1 MPPPTS
7 TDMNV
12 LVMDAAAAS
21 PIPAHQL
28 PQPRLAI
35 AAHVALSYK
44 DGGRGDCVG
53 SGQLP
58 LPPPTSTDINR
69 LVRDAAA
76 ATPIPAHPL
85 PPPRLTISAL
95 AALSDID
102 GGRGDG
108 VGGGQFP
115 LPPPTSTDV
124 GRHMTYAPTAPI
136 IPAHPLFPP
145 RLAIAAHAALSDID
159 GGRGDG
165 VGGAQLTLPPPTSTD
180 LNGLVRGTAAASSIP
195 AHPLPPPR
203 LTMAEHAAL
212 SDIDGGCGDGV
223 GGAQLPLPPPTST
236 DVGGR
241 VTESAAASAIPAHL
255 HPPPRRII
263 AARAALSDTRRRP
276 LRRRWQQSAT
286 SAAADVDRR
295 GRAHDRRCRHVP
307 HLRLTASFPS
317 GKHRRTCGVV
327 FQPRRPRPEVGTTRR
342 QRRPSSGRTTPRR
355 LPQTLALAAARRA
368 RGRCTA
374 RTGPYL

>member
-12 LVMDAAAAS
+12 LVRDAAAAS
-21 PIPAHQL
+21 PIPAHPL
-28 PQPRLAI
+28 PQPRWAI
-35 AAHVALSYK
+35 AAHVALSYI

-58 LPPPTSTDINR
+58 LPPPTSTDMNR

-76 ATPIPAHPL
+76 ASPIPAHPL
-85 PPPRLTISAL
+85 PPPRLTIAAPS
-95 AALSDID
+95 ALSD
-102 GGRGDG
+102 
-108 VGGGQFP
+108 V
-115 LPPPTSTDV
+115 
-124 GRHMTYAPTAPI
+124 
-136 IPAHPLFPP
+136 
-145 RLAIAAHAALSDID
+145 
-159 GGRGDG
+159 
-165 VGGAQLTLPPPTSTD
+165 
-180 LNGLVRGTAAASSIP
+180 
-195 AHPLPPPR
+195 
-203 LTMAEHAAL
+203 
-212 SDIDGGCGDGV
+212 DGGCGDGV

-241 VTESAAASAIPAHL
+241 VTESAAPPAIPAHL
-255 HPPPRRII
+255 HPPPRLII

-276 LRRRWQQSAT
+276 RRWRRRRSVA
-286 SAAADVDRR
+286 SAAVDVDRR
-295 GRAHDRRCRHVP
+295 GRAHDRRSRHVP

-342 QRRPSSGRTTPRR
+342 QRRPASGRTSPRR
-355 LPQTLALAAARRA
+355 LPQTPARSAARRP
-368 RGRCTA
+368 RGRCPA